1 MITIVQNAT
10 LVIASMLSVI
20 LLIVN
25 MQNVILLIANLL
37 VSIIV
42 IFIPIESNSADYHYF
57 DSSST

>member
-10 LVIASMLSVI
+10 LVIVSMLSVI
-20 LLIVN
+20 LPIVN
-25 MQNVILLIANLL
+25 VQNVILLIGTLL

-42 IFIPIESNSADYHYF
+42 IFMPTESNSADYHYF